1 MSQVAKSSIIVTIY
15 SALGLCLG
23 LLSNVVIAAKFGA
36 SQDMD
41 IFLAATTVPL
51 FITSILSGSLN
62 LTFIPVFAE
71 YRSKEPNE
79 IWKVVS
85 SFINLNIVITT
96 VLCAIGIY
104 FAYPIV
110 SILVPGFDEEKL
122 IKSAVLLQWLFP
134 SIILNVVNALMASVY
149 YSNQRFVIPSLNNI
163 VSPLLVMAYVTLFHN
178 YLSTASIVLAILTS
192 SIIQVLL
199 LVAGFIRTRDFKYY
213 FVFNYKHPGVL
224 KILKLMIP
232 LVLGMLIYRA
242 IPIFDSYILSGLPNG
257 SISHIGYAQK
267 LLAAIPQLITSG
279 ISIAIFPLM
288 AKYAAEHKWID
299 LKQIMS
305 KGIRQVLFLVIP
317 TILFLCIN
325 GIAIIKLVYERGAF
339 GPDDSIAVGNAF
351 TIYLLSLV
359 FSTANNITNCYY
371 VLNDTFTPFVI
382 GAISA
387 ITYVCFCLLLLKLH
401 FGYLALPVA
410 YFVYYSFVIAHAVI
424 IRKKLGGNGGKSILK
439 SICNFTVVSSII
451 ASMLYWS
458 NYYVSN
464 VVVECCFIVVS
475 FISYY
480 MVCYYVLHLEEAKMI
495 HVKIT
500 NTFIAL
506 NSVINK

>member
-36 SQDMD
+36 SQDLD

-71 YRSKEPNE
+71 YRTKEPSE

-85 SFINLNIVITT
+85 SFINLNIVATT
-96 VLCAIGIY
+96 VLCVIGIY

-110 SILVPGFDEEKL
+110 SILVPGFNGAKL
-122 IKSAVLLQWLFP
+122 VRAATLLQWLFP
-134 SIILNVVNALMASVY
+134 SIVLNVVNALMASVY
-149 YSNQRFVIPSLNNI
+149 YSNQRFIIPSLNNI
-163 VSPLLVMAYVTLFHN
+163 VSPLLVMAYVTLFHD
-178 YLSTASIVLAILTS
+178 YLSTNSIALAILTS
-192 SIIQVLL
+192 SIVQVLL
-199 LVAGFIRTRDFKYY
+199 LVAGFIRTSDFKYH
-213 FVFNYKHPGVL
+213 FVFNFKHPGVL
-224 KILKLMIP
+224 KILKLMTP
-232 LVLGMLIYRA
+232 LVFGMLIYRA
-242 IPIFDSYILSGLPNG
+242 IPIFDSYILSSLPSG

-305 KGIRQVLFLVIP
+305 KGIRQVLFFVIP

-339 GPDDSIAVGNAF
+339 GPDDSIAVGKAF
-351 TIYLLSLV
+351 TIYLLSLI

-371 VLNDTFTPFVI
+371 VLNDTLTPFVI
-382 GAISA
+382 GVISA
-387 ITYVCFCLLLLKLH
+387 ITYVIVCLLLLKMH
-401 FGYLALPVA
+401 IGYLALPIA
-410 YFVYYSFVIAHAVI
+410 YFFYYSFVIAHAVI
-424 IRKKLGGNGGKSILK
+424 LRKKLGGNGGKSILK
-439 SICNFTVVSSII
+439 SICNFTVVASII

-464 VVVECCFIVVS
+464 IAVECCFIVVS
-475 FISYY
+475 FIFYY
-480 MVCYYVLHLEEAKMI
+480 IVCHYMLHLEETKII
-495 HVKIT
+495 HTKIT
-500 NTFIAL
+500 DTLIAI